1 MNSRGLHRFLI
12 TDRSIWEHAR
22 LYSDRVTTCIR
33 SLRNGVK
40 NVSGE
45 KKRKKKK
52 KKEKKFYPKR
62 KLEFCHCLRYNDIRL
77 IKKVSELRLRLRGKL
92 FEILTKL
99 TLNLSR
105 P

>member
-52 KKEKKFYPKR
+52 KKKKSF
-62 KLEFCHCLRYNDIRL
+62 LERENWNFVIVFDIM
-77 IKKVSELRLRLRGKL
+77 I
-92 FEILTKL
+92 
-99 TLNLSR
+99 
-105 P
+105 